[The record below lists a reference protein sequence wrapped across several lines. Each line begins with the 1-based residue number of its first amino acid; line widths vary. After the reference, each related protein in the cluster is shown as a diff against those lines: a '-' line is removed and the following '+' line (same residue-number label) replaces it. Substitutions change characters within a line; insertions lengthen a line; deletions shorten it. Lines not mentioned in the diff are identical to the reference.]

1 MIKQQHNKIAFI
13 NARIIDPDSGL
24 DCLGELLVQN
34 KLIKDVGRN
43 LFNGSTPTDHLIV
56 DCKKNIL
63 CPGLIDMC
71 SHLREP
77 GEEYKENIESAS
89 KAALAGGITGMICM
103 PDTNPIIDQI
113 SVIEFIARRARETN
127 GVKIYPSASVTK
139 GLEGIN
145 LTEIGLLQEA
155 GAILFTEGNKAL
167 SNTKIMKQALEYA
180 KTFGALI
187 MQHAQDKDLSA
198 NGVMNSGALAS
209 KLGLPG
215 ISKIAEIIQVEKDL
229 RLIENTGGKI
239 HFINITTKE
248 AIVAISKA
256 KNKGLNVSCSTSP
269 HYFTSNEDS
278 VDEWKTFAKVTPPLR
293 NEEDRKYVFKAL
305 INNDIDLITSH
316 HSPQDQDS
324 KRVPFEQ
331 AEFGIIG
338 LETLLPLS
346 MQLHFKGKMQIIDII
361 DKLSNKPAKLLDLK
375 SGKLKKHSP
384 ADILIFDPNYSYKLN
399 IDKMKSKSKNSLY
412 DNYNV
417 TGKVLATIVDGKLM
431 YKSSKFKIKSI

>member
-1 MIKQQHNKIAFI
+1 MIKKEHNKIAFI
-13 NARIIDPDSGL
+13 NARIVDPDSGL
-24 DCLGELLVQN
+24 DGLGELIVHN

-43 LFNGSTPTDHLIV
+43 LLNGSIPEDHLIIN
-56 DCKKNIL
+56 CKNNIL

-89 KAALAGGITGMICM
+89 KAALSGGITSMICM

-127 GVKIYPSASVTK
+127 GVKIFPSASVTK
-139 GLEGIN
+139 GLQGKE

-155 GAILFTEGNKAL
+155 GAILFTEGDQAL

-180 KTFGALI
+180 KTFDALI
-187 MQHAQDKDLSA
+187 VQHPQDKDLSA
-198 NGVMNSGALAS
+198 NGAMNSGALAS

-215 ISKIAEIIQVEKDL
+215 ISKVAEIIQVEKDL

-248 AIVAISKA
+248 AILAINKA
-256 KNKGLNVSCSTSP
+256 KKNGLNVSCSTSP
-269 HYFTSNEDS
+269 HYFNSTEDS

-293 NEEDRKYVFKAL
+293 KEEDRKYIFDAL
-305 INNDIDLITSH
+305 INRNIDLITSH

-324 KRVPFEQ
+324 KRIPFEQ

-346 MQLHFKGKMQIIDII
+346 MELHFKGKMQIIDII
-361 DKLSNKPAKLLDLK
+361 DKLSNKPAKLLNLK
-375 SGKLKKHSP
+375 SGMLKKNYP

-399 IDKMKSKSKNSLY
+399 IDKIKSKSKNTLY
-412 DNYNV
+412 ENYNMR
-417 TGKVLATIVDGKLM
+417 GKVLATIVDGRLM